1 MRLGVVRFP
10 KFVVAIATTLVV
22 LFALGVGCS
31 GAAKLINQPL
41 PEIVGQTARENFGTD
56 YKILIDCTVKNSG
69 AEGSVTVSARLE
81 NGGFWVKETEL
92 DLLED
97 ETHTVTL
104 EFPEATLLSAGLRG
118 YRYVC
123 GA

>member
-1 MRLGVVRFP
+1 M
-10 KFVVAIATTLVV
+10 
-22 LFALGVGCS
+22 
-31 GAAKLINQPL
+31 
-41 PEIVGQTARENFGTD
+41 
-56 YKILIDCTVKNSG
+56 KNRG

-81 NGGFWVKETEL
+81 NGGSWVKEAEI

-97 ETHTVTL
+97 KPRMVTL

-123 GA
+123 GT

>member
-1 MRLGVVRFP
+1 MITGWSLHRIGIISILFLLLTTGV
-10 KFVVAIATTLVV
+10 A
-22 LFALGVGCS
+22 CS
-31 GAAKLINQPL
+31 GGARLINQPV
-41 PEIVGQTARENFGTD
+41 PEIVGQTARESFGTD
-56 YKILIDCTVKNSG
+56 YKILIECTVKNRG

-81 NGGFWVKETEL
+81 NGGPCIKEAEL

-97 ETHTVTL
+97 ETRMVTL

-123 GA
+123 GT

>member
-1 MRLGVVRFP
+1 MITGWSLHRIGIVSILFLLL
-10 KFVVAIATTLVV
+10 TTG
-22 LFALGVGCS
+22 AACS

-41 PEIVGQTARENFGTD
+41 PEIVGQTARESFGTD
-56 YKILIDCTVKNSG
+56 YKIIIECTVKNRG

-81 NGGFWVKETEL
+81 NGGSWVKEAEI
-92 DLLED
+92 DLLEG
-97 ETHTVTL
+97 ETRMVTL

-123 GA
+123 GT